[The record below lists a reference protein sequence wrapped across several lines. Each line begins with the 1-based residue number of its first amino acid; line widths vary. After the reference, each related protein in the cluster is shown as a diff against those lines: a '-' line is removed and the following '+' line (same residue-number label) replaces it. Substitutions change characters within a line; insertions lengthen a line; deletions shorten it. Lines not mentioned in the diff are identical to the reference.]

1 MSTQQ
6 VIALIVISAFVI
18 GLFAY
23 AYWFGRQEGRIR
35 GQAASDREH
44 KATIQELE
52 ASLEFLRN
60 DHRHLE
66 EHAKHLKE
74 TNALQETHHRSLLE
88 IAEALRIAAE
98 TWSAFKTGKKL
109 ERDARRLRDETLAIA
124 HLLKPAE
131 QEAAA

>member
-1 MSTQQ
+1 MC
-6 VIALIVISAFVI
+6 LE
-18 GLFAY
+18 
-23 AYWFGRQEGRIR
+23 GRQEGRIR

-44 KATIQELE
+44 KETIQELE
-52 ASLEFLRN
+52 ASLGFLRN
-60 DHRHLE
+60 DHRPLA
-66 EHAKHLKE
+66 EHAKRLKE
-74 TNALQETHHRSLLE
+74 TNALQETHYRSLLE

-109 ERDARRLRDETLAIA
+109 ERDARRLRDEALAIA